1 MTELQTAVFEFLDT
15 NPDVSMKDFLNKIK
29 ADFKEYKDHVKKD
42 KKKAKNDVIKPLNAY
57 QLFVKEQMKKFK
69 DEDSKLTGKELM
81 KEISILWK
89 KSKDESSE
97 EITDEVFEDSVEES
111 VSESVTESV
120 EEVSESEKVQ
130 DKKEDKKK
138 KGTNKK
144 K

>member
-29 ADFKEYKDHVKKD
+29 ADFKEYKDHVKKE
-42 KKKAKNDVIKPLNAY
+42 KKNVKSDVVKPLNAY

-69 DEDSKLTGKELM
+69 DDDSKLTGKELM

-89 KSKDESSE
+89 KSKDEVSG
-97 EITDEVFEDSVEES
+97 EVFEDSVEES
-111 VSESVTESV
+111 V
-120 EEVSESEKVQ
+120 EEVSETEKVPEE
-130 DKKEDKKK
+130 KVTDKKK
-138 KGTNKK
+138 GKEKK

>member
-42 KKKAKNDVIKPLNAY
+42 KKNAKSDVIKPLNAY

-89 KSKDESSE
+89 KSKDEVSE
-97 EITDEVFEDSVEES
+97 EVFEDSVEES
-111 VSESVTESV
+111 VEEEV
-120 EEVSESEKVQ
+120 EEVSEKVSEKVQ
-130 DKKEDKKK
+130 DKKVNGKK
-138 KGTNKK
+138 KGDGNKK